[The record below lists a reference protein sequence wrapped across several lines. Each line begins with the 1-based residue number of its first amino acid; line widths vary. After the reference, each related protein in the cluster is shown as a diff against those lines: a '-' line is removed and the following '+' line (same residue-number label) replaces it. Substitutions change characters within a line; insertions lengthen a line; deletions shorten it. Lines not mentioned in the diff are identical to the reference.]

1 MQGECH
7 CWLYHCLYD
16 HTPLVWEDLL
26 RMGHIWVNLSV
37 IYQHTAVV
45 VG

>member
-16 HTPLVWEDLL
+16 HTDLRFDDML
-26 RMGHIWVNLSV
+26 RIGHIWVNMPV
-37 IYQHTAVV
+37 IYQHTCDLTA
-45 VG
+45 